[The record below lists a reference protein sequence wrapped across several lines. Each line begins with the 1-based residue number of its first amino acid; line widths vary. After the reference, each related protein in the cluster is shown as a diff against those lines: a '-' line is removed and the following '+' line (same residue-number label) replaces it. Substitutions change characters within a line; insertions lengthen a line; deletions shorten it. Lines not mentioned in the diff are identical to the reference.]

1 MSWNSLAEINS
12 VDQADMDE
20 YHSRPDDRVREL
32 VAKRAGDI
40 VIYGARGK
48 FSRHV
53 TLMLLRAI
61 AETDTINRK
70 VHLVSTPRVDK
81 EFDERINPYKEF
93 IQQHHINLIKATESD
108 LKAIPKDASWV
119 LYLAGYKFA
128 KPGEG
133 DRDYALK
140 CDLYGMV
147 IPSLIFTYH
156 QEGADIVIMGSYNGL
171 KKTTIDNPAKDD
183 APLEPLK
190 ENHYGQSILNKER
203 VIHAIIEGREL
214 DNPSKVV
221 ILRGGYYTD
230 ASTYGGFEE
239 EIFRIIKGQSINL
252 SEKAYFN
259 LLSHRDTAMAT
270 ILAVKLASKDVST
283 FNLSGHLVDV
293 QKNAQII
300 AKELRKYPEYANVS
314 AKFTG
319 QPFQTHL
326 LADGRALEGKLGK
339 PMDSIHDIIHA
350 HVYWIVNEG
359 YLRGIKHKI
368 GENI

>member
-1 MSWNSLAEINS
+1 MAWKSLAEINS
-12 VDQADMDE
+12 VDLKDMDE

-32 VAKRAGDI
+32 VRKREGDI

-61 AETDTINRK
+61 AETNTTDRK
-70 VHLVSTPRVDK
+70 VHIISTPRTDK
-81 EFDERINPYKEF
+81 EFDERIDPYRDF
-93 IQQHHINLIKATESD
+93 IQQHHIDLIKATESD
-108 LKAIPKDASWV
+108 LKGIPKDASWM

-133 DRDYALK
+133 DSDYALK

-156 QEGADIVIMGSYNGL
+156 QEGADIVVMGSYNGL
-171 KKTTIDNPAKDD
+171 KKTTVENPAKDN
-183 APLEPLK
+183 APLEPLQ

-203 VIHAIIEGREL
+203 VVHAIIEGREL
-214 DNPSKVV
+214 ENPSRVV

-230 ASTYGGFEE
+230 ASTYGGFEA
-239 EIFRIIKGQSINL
+239 EIVKIMNSQSIDL

-270 ILAVKLASKDVST
+270 ILAVKLASKNVST
-283 FNLSGHLVDV
+283 FNLSGPLVDV
-293 QKNAQII
+293 QKKAQII
-300 AKELRKYPEYANVS
+300 AEELKKYPEYSNVR

-319 QPFQTHL
+319 QQPETHL
-326 LADGRALEGKLGK
+326 LADGRALEERLGK
-339 PMDSIHDIIHA
+339 PADSIDGIIHA
-350 HVYWIVNEG
+350 HIYWIVNEG